1 LEDSWSPRGIE
12 QPTGSDRNLLTDNEE
27 EGKGEVTPEF
37 ERSVARRDSVLTG
50 SSGREAAS
58 AEATQWRIMSEF
70 MTPFKF
76 ESFT

>member
-12 QPTGSDRNLLTDNEE
+12 QPTGSDGNE

-37 ERSVARRDSVLTG
+37 ERSVARRDSGLTG